1 MKTWQGRFAAPAD
14 PLFEAFTS
22 SAIQDQR
29 LAQYDIRASKAH
41 ARALAQAGIIS
52 GADVEKLEHA
62 LEEIAHELETGHF
75 VWRDDLEDVHTHVEA
90 RLREKLGSLADT
102 LHAGR
107 SRNDQ
112 IATDLRLYVK
122 EQSFAALRLILD
134 LQEALLKLAGRH
146 STVVMPGYTHLQQ
159 AQPVLIAH
167 PLLAYVSMFSRDWE
181 RFRDSLARVDRSP
194 LGSGALAGTTFA
206 LDRRLLAREC
216 GFAEVISNSLD
227 AVSDRDFVVEFVAAA
242 GLCMTHLS
250 RLSEDLI
257 VWSSAEFGFVRLP
270 NAFASGSSMM
280 PQKKNPDVPE
290 LIRGKAALV
299 VGDVAAILAL
309 VKGLPLGYNRDLQEE
324 KTPLF
329 HAADT
334 LLSSLKILAAM
345 VPELVFDVGRTQLAV
360 TSFALATDLAD
371 ALVQNGTPFREA
383 HAAVGGLVA
392 TCLEEGRELSDL
404 DARELQRLLPRLQ
417 EAPELTPAASVRR
430 KRTSGS
436 TAPDQVAEQLLAAAD
451 EIAERRSWVEER
463 I

>member
-1 MKTWQGRFAAPAD
+1 M
-14 PLFEAFTS
+14 
-22 SAIQDQR
+22 
-29 LAQYDIRASKAH
+29 
-41 ARALAQAGIIS
+41 
-52 GADVEKLEHA
+52 
-62 LEEIAHELETGHF
+62 
-75 VWRDDLEDVHTHVEA
+75 
-90 RLREKLGSLADT
+90 LG
-102 LHAGR
+102 
-107 SRNDQ
+107 
-112 IATDLRLYVK
+112 
-122 EQSFAALRLILD
+122 
-134 LQEALLKLAGRH
+134 
-146 STVVMPGYTHLQQ
+146 
-159 AQPVLIAH
+159 
-167 PLLAYVSMFSRDWE
+167 RDWE

-194 LGSGALAGTTFA
+194 LGSGALAGATFP

-216 GFAEVISNSLD
+216 GFGEVISNSLD
-227 AVSDRDFVVEFVAAA
+227 AVSDRDFVVEFVASA

-270 NAFASGSSMM
+270 DAFASGSSMM

-299 VGDVAAILAL
+299 VGDLAAILAL
-309 VKGLPLGYNRDLQEE
+309 VKGLPLGYNGDLQEN

-329 HAADT
+329 HSADA
-334 LLSSLKILAAM
+334 LLSSLRILAAM
-345 VPELVFDVGRTQLAV
+345 VPELVFDVGRTQQAV

-436 TAPDQVAEQLLAAAD
+436 TAPDQVAEQLQAAAD
-451 EIAERRSWVEER
+451 EIAERRGWVEEH

>member
-1 MKTWQGRFAAPAD
+1 MKTWQGRFAAPTD

-29 LAQYDIRASKAH
+29 LAHYDLRASKAH
-41 ARALAQAGIIS
+41 ARALAQAGIVS
-52 GADVEKLEHA
+52 GADANKLERA
-62 LEEIAHELETGHF
+62 LEEIADEVEAGDF
-75 VWRDDLEDVHTHVEA
+75 AWRDDLEDVHTHVES

-107 SRNDQ
+107 SRNEQ

-122 EQSFAALRLILD
+122 EQSFAALGLILD
-134 LQEALLKLAGRH
+134 LEEALLKLAGRH
-146 STVVMPGYTHLQQ
+146 STAVMPGYTHLQQ

-167 PLLAYVSMFSRDWE
+167 PLLAYVSMLGRDWE
-181 RFRDSLARVDRSP
+181 RLRDSLTRVDRSP
-194 LGSGALAGTTFA
+194 LGSGALAGTTFP

-216 GFAEVISNSLD
+216 GFAEVIPNSLD
-227 AVSDRDFVVEFVAAA
+227 AVSDRDFVVEFVASA

-270 NAFASGSSMM
+270 DAFASGSSMM

-290 LIRGKAALV
+290 LIRGKTALV
-299 VGDVAAILAL
+299 VGDLTALLAL
-309 VKGLPLGYNRDLQEE
+309 MKGLPLGYNRDLQEE

-334 LLSSLKILAAM
+334 LLSSLRILAAT
-345 VPELVFDVGRTQLAV
+345 VPELVFDVGRTQHAV
-360 TSFALATDLAD
+360 TSFTLATDLAD

-392 TCLEEGRELSDL
+392 RCLEEGRELSDL
-404 DARELQRLLPRLQ
+404 TAQELRRLLPRLQ

-436 TAPDQVAEQLLAAAD
+436 TAPDQVAEQLQAATD
-451 EIAERRSWVEER
+451 EIVERRSWVEER
-463 I
+463 V